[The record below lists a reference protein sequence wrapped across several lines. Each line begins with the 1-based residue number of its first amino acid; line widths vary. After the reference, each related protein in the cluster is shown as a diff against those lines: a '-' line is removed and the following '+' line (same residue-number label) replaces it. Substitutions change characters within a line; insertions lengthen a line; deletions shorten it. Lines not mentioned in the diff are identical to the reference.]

1 MAMNFLPRPFC
12 KVAKALF
19 ASSMLFL
26 AACSSGGESM
36 MSSILPSSE
45 PAARETAR
53 EVVPEKTIVTEDT
66 TGFKQPRQD
75 IAPDNSQNNIR
86 ATGIMENADIT
97 PAAFHRSM
105 PTDMRA
111 AARTAP
117 PSPRNRQVVFLGDSL
132 AQGYAIGFKLA
143 ARDARAPLATIDNG
157 KVSSGLARLD
167 YYDWIG
173 ILPNKLPDSNRDC
186 LVIHFGANDD
196 KPLAGL
202 RGASLTSDRW
212 ANEYANRVGQFID
225 IIQERG
231 FKCVLWVGPAPDALK
246 SRDDHLRRVD
256 RIYEQVARAKGI
268 DYITLRQRYGD
279 DQGNFV
285 NYVVDNG
292 QRRVVRTKDGSHFTI
307 PGYKDVGELIL
318 ERIRGKQYYA
328 GLRPNNALV
337 AANN

>member
-1 MAMNFLPRPFC
+1 MAMNFLPQPFC
-12 KVAKALF
+12 KATKALL
-19 ASSMLFL
+19 AGSMLLL
-26 AACSSGGESM
+26 AACSSDGGGM
-36 MSSILPSSE
+36 MSSILPPSE
-45 PAARETAR
+45 PTGRDIAPTSHGDN
-53 EVVPEKTIVTEDT
+53 TEMSGDIN
-66 TGFKQPRQD
+66 GLKQPRQG
-75 IAPDNSQNNIR
+75 Q
-86 ATGIMENADIT
+86 T
-97 PAAFHRSM
+97 PFAFHRSM
-105 PTDMRA
+105 PTDMRL

-143 ARDARAPLATIDNG
+143 ARDARTPLATIDHG

-173 ILPNKLPDSNRDC
+173 MLPAKLPDSNHDC

-202 RGASLTSDRW
+202 RGASLSSEAW

-231 FKCVLWVGPAPDALK
+231 FQCVLWVGPAPDALK

-256 RIYEQVARAKGI
+256 HIYEQVARAKGI

-279 DQGNFV
+279 GAGNFV

-307 PGYKDVGELIL
+307 PGYKDVGALIL

-328 GLRPNNALV
+328 HPRPNDALV
-337 AANN
+337 TASN